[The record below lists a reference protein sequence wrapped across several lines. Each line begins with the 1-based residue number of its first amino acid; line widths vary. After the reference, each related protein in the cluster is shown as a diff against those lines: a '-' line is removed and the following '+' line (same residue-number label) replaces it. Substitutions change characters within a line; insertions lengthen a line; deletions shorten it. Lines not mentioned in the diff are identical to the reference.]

1 MDFKQISA
9 FVNVVKYKSFSR
21 AADAAF
27 LTQPTISAHVISLE
41 KELGVILLNRNRGE
55 VVLTEEG
62 KKLYSYAVD
71 LINTRDEALR
81 EVKKDVR
88 EEIAGVLSMQVSSV
102 IGESWLPQHL
112 VDFRRQHPYVR
123 FFIDQSDSDI
133 VENNLLA
140 GQGDLGFLGKKPN
153 VALGSEKVLTDPL
166 VLICPK
172 NEKYKSMYEKSRV
185 LSIKEILGENF
196 IWREEGSATRRQF
209 EKEVEKLG
217 YSSYQWGMSA
227 LLTHIES
234 IKKCVEYGLG
244 ISVVSKISA
253 YENYE
258 ARNYLIFKIKELH
271 MTRDFYMVWNKNT
284 ILSQPAQTFKKYIH
298 DKVEDNK

>member
-41 KELGVILLNRNRGE
+41 KELGVILINRNRGE
-55 VVLTEEG
+55 AILTEEG

-81 EVKKDVR
+81 EVKREVR
-88 EEIAGVLSMQVSSV
+88 EDVAGVLSMQVSSV
-102 IGESWLPQHL
+102 IGESWLPGHL
-112 VDFRRQHPYVR
+112 IDFREEHPFVR

-153 VALGSEKVLTDPL
+153 AALGSEKVLTDPL

-172 NEKYKSMYEKSRV
+172 NEKYMAMYKKDTSI
-185 LSIKEILGENF
+185 SIKEIIGENF

-244 ISVVSKISA
+244 ISVISKISA

-284 ILSQPAQTFKKYIH
+284 ALSLPAQEFKQYIH
-298 DKVEDNK
+298 EKAE

>member
-1 MDFKQISA
+1 MDFKQINA

-55 VVLTEEG
+55 AVLTEDG
-62 KKLYSYAVD
+62 KKLYSYAVE
-71 LINTRDEALR
+71 LMNIRDEALR
-81 EVKKDVR
+81 EVKRDVR
-88 EEIAGVLSMQVSSV
+88 EDIAGVLSMQVSSV
-102 IGESWLPQHL
+102 IGESWLPKHL
-112 VDFRRQHPYVR
+112 LDFREETPFVR

-153 VALGSEKVLTDPL
+153 AALGSQKVLTDPL

-172 NEKYKSMYEKSRV
+172 NEKYMAMYKKDKTI
-185 LSIKEILGENF
+185 SIKEILGENF

-244 ISVVSKISA
+244 ISVISKISA

-258 ARNYLIFKIKELH
+258 ARNYLIFKIKELN
-271 MTRDFYMVWNKNT
+271 MSRDFYMVWNKNT
-284 ILSQPAQTFKKYIH
+284 VLSLPAQAFKKYIH
-298 DKVEDNK
+298 DKVESK

>member
-1 MDFKQISA
+1 MDFKQINA

-41 KELGVILLNRNRGE
+41 KELGVILINRNRGE
-55 VVLTEEG
+55 AILTEEG

-71 LINTRDEALR
+71 MINTRDEALR
-81 EVKKDVR
+81 ELKKEVR
-88 EEIAGVLSMQVSSV
+88 EDVAGVLSMQVSSV
-102 IGESWLPQHL
+102 IGESWLPGHL
-112 VDFRRQHPYVR
+112 IGFRKEHPFVR

-153 VALGSEKVLTDPL
+153 AALGSEKVLTDPL

-172 NEKYKSMYEKSRV
+172 NEKYTSMYKMDKSI
-185 LSIKEILGENF
+185 SIKEIIGENF

-234 IKKCVEYGLG
+234 IKKCVENGLG
-244 ISVVSKISA
+244 ISVISKISA

-284 ILSQPAQTFKKYIH
+284 ALSLPAQEFKQYIH
-298 DKVEDNK
+298 EKAE

>member
-1 MDFKQISA
+1 MDFKQINA
-9 FVNVVKYKSFSR
+9 FVNVAKYKSFSR
-21 AADAAF
+21 AADASF

-55 VVLTEEG
+55 AILTDEG
-62 KKLYSYAVD
+62 KKLYKYAVN
-71 LINTRDEALR
+71 LINVRDEAIR
-81 EVKKDVR
+81 EVKQEVH
-88 EEIAGVLSMQVSSV
+88 EEVAGVLSMQVSSV
-102 IGESWLPQHL
+102 IGESWIPKHL
-112 VDFRRQHPYVR
+112 VCFREEHPYVR

-133 VENNLLA
+133 VENNLLS

-153 VALGSEKVLTDPL
+153 SALGSERVLTDPL

-172 NEKYKSMYEKSRV
+172 NEKYKTLYKKYQS
-185 LSIKEILGENF
+185 LSIKEILGEQF

-234 IKKCVEYGLG
+234 IKKCVELGLG
-244 ISVVSKISA
+244 ISVISKISA
-253 YENYE
+253 WENYE
-258 ARNYLIFKIKELH
+258 ARDYLIFKIKELH
-271 MTRDFYMVWNKNT
+271 MTRDFYMVWNKNVT
-284 ILSQPAQTFKKYIH
+284 LSQQAQAFKKYIH
-298 DKVEDNK
+298 EKAEIQ

>member
-1 MDFKQISA
+1 MDFKQINA

-41 KELGVILLNRNRGE
+41 KELGVILINRNRGE
-55 VVLTEEG
+55 AILTEEG

-71 LINTRDEALR
+71 MINTRDEALR
-81 EVKKDVR
+81 EVKKEVR
-88 EEIAGVLSMQVSSV
+88 EDVAGVLSMQVSSV
-102 IGESWLPQHL
+102 IGESWLPSHL
-112 VDFRRQHPYVR
+112 IGFREEHPFVR

-153 VALGSEKVLTDPL
+153 AALGSEKVLTDPL

-172 NEKYKSMYEKSRV
+172 NEKFRAMYRKDATI
-185 LSIKEILGENF
+185 SIKEIIGENF

-234 IKKCVEYGLG
+234 IKKCVENGLG
-244 ISVVSKISA
+244 ISVISKISA

-284 ILSQPAQTFKKYIH
+284 ALSLPAQEFKQYIH
-298 DKVEDNK
+298 EKAE

>member
-41 KELGVILLNRNRGE
+41 KELGVILINRNRGE
-55 VVLTEEG
+55 AILTEEG

-81 EVKKDVR
+81 EVRKEVR
-88 EEIAGVLSMQVSSV
+88 EDVAGVLSMQVSSV

-112 VDFRRQHPYVR
+112 IEFRDKHPFVR
-123 FFIDQSDSDI
+123 FFIDQSDSDM

-153 VALGSEKVLTDPL
+153 AALGSEKVLTDPL

-172 NEKYKSMYEKSRV
+172 NEKYLAMHRRDTS
-185 LSIKEILGENF
+185 LSIKEIIGENF

-217 YSSYQWGMSA
+217 YSSTQWGMSA

-244 ISVVSKISA
+244 ISVISKISA

-284 ILSQPAQTFKKYIH
+284 ALSLPAQEFKQYIH
-298 DKVEDNK
+298 EKAE

>member
-41 KELGVILLNRNRGE
+41 KELGVILINRNRGE
-55 VVLTEEG
+55 AILTEEG

-81 EVKKDVR
+81 EVKKEVR
-88 EEIAGVLSMQVSSV
+88 EDVAGVLSMQVSSV
-102 IGESWLPQHL
+102 IGESWLPGHL
-112 VDFRRQHPYVR
+112 IDFREEHPFVR

-153 VALGSEKVLTDPL
+153 AALGSEKVLTDPL

-172 NEKYKSMYEKSRV
+172 NEKYMAMYKKDTSI
-185 LSIKEILGENF
+185 SIKEIIGENF

-244 ISVVSKISA
+244 ISVISKISA

-284 ILSQPAQTFKKYIH
+284 ALSLPAQEFKQYIH
-298 DKVEDNK
+298 EKAE

>member
-41 KELGVILLNRNRGE
+41 KELGVILINRNRGE
-55 VVLTEEG
+55 AILTEEG

-81 EVKKDVR
+81 EVKREVR
-88 EEIAGVLSMQVSSV
+88 EDVAGVLSMQVSSV
-102 IGESWLPQHL
+102 IGESWLPGHL
-112 VDFRRQHPYVR
+112 LGFREEHPFVR

-153 VALGSEKVLTDPL
+153 AALGSEKVLTDPL

-172 NEKYKSMYEKSRV
+172 NEKYMAMHKKDTSI
-185 LSIKEILGENF
+185 SIKEIIGENF

-244 ISVVSKISA
+244 ISVISKISA

-284 ILSQPAQTFKKYIH
+284 ALSLPAQEFKQYIH
-298 DKVEDNK
+298 EKAE

>member
-1 MDFKQISA
+1 MDFKQINA

-55 VVLTEEG
+55 AVLTEDG
-62 KKLYSYAVD
+62 KKLYSYAVE
-71 LINTRDEALR
+71 LMNIRDEALR
-81 EVKKDVR
+81 EVKKDIR
-88 EEIAGVLSMQVSSV
+88 EDIAGVLSMQVSSV
-102 IGESWLPQHL
+102 IGESWLPKHL
-112 VDFRRQHPYVR
+112 LEFREENPFVR

-140 GQGDLGFLGKKPN
+140 GQGDIGFLGKKPN
-153 VALGSEKVLTDPL
+153 AALGSQKVLTDPL

-172 NEKYKSMYEKSRV
+172 NEKYMAMYKKDKTI
-185 LSIKEILGENF
+185 SIKEILGENF

-244 ISVVSKISA
+244 ISVISKISA

-258 ARNYLIFKIKELH
+258 ARNYLIFKIKELN
-271 MTRDFYMVWNKNT
+271 MSRDFYMVWNKNAV
-284 ILSQPAQTFKKYIH
+284 LSLPAQAFKKYIH
-298 DKVEDNK
+298 DKVESK